1 MRRLRTLI
9 FDFDGT
15 IGDTLPIIYGCI
27 KELIKRYGLKKISR
41 QEFKALRGK
50 ESKEIIF
57 RYLNIRFWKFW
68 KYGLI
73 AKIMKDGRDL
83 FYEKRENIRPYTGML
98 DIINKLS
105 KNHEILVLSSN
116 KKETIYSIFNRWN
129 FRCNGIYHNIRL
141 FGKHY
146 ELKKIIKEH
155 GWKDYSKKFI
165 YIGDETRDI
174 YASRKAGIEMLAV
187 TWGLNNE
194 KALLNAKIKPDHI
207 VHSPAELP
215 VRIKY
220 IEDNLWLKK
229 G

>member
-1 MRRLRTLI
+1 MRRLQTLI

-15 IGDTLPIIYGCI
+15 IGDTLHIIHDCMN
-27 KELIKRYGLKKISR
+27 ELIKKYGFKKVST
-41 QEFKALRGK
+41 QEFEALRGK
-50 ESKEIIF
+50 ELKEVIF
-57 RYLNIRFWKFW
+57 RYLNMRFWKFW

-73 AKIMKDGRDL
+73 AKIIKEGHDL
-83 FYEKRENIRPYTGML
+83 FYEKREKIKQYAGILN
-98 DIINKLS
+98 IINKLS
-105 KNHEILVLSSN
+105 KNYEILVLSSN

-129 FRCNGIYHNIRL
+129 FKCNGIYHNIKV

-155 GWKDYSKKFI
+155 GWKNYNKKLI

-194 KALLNAKIKPDHI
+194 KALLNTEIEPGHI
-207 VHSPAELP
+207 VHSPSELLAK
-215 VRIKY
+215 IKY
-220 IEDNLWLKK
+220 FDKRD
-229 G
+229 